1 MARAPNAIQ
10 KEHHGFA
17 SSMKHKTMNELEN
30 YRKALATCV
39 SHVYDVVF
47 PAMEEADK
55 AVAKYGFTSYMD
67 METSMLEA
75 TKRAMQMARKIKA
88 MTTIEEERGDME
100 ELLENFG
107 PLINEILPSIQNAL
121 VDSFSIEDFDNSG
134 SDPSVSGLVRFIT
147 A

>member
-1 MARAPNAIQ
+1 
-10 KEHHGFA
+10 
-17 SSMKHKTMNELEN
+17 
-30 YRKALATCV
+30 
-39 SHVYDVVF
+39 
-47 PAMEEADK
+47 
-55 AVAKYGFTSYMD
+55 
-67 METSMLEA
+67 
-75 TKRAMQMARKIKA
+75 MARKIKV
-88 MTTIEEERGDME
+88 MTTIEEEKGDME

>member
-1 MARAPNAIQ
+1 MPSKRNTTVS
-10 KEHHGFA
+10 H
-17 SSMKHKTMNELEN
+17 HKTMNELEN
-30 YRKALATCV
+30 YRKTLATCV

-47 PAMEEADK
+47 PAMEED
-55 AVAKYGFTSYMD
+55 MD
-67 METSMLEA
+67 TSMLEA

>member
-1 MARAPNAIQ
+1 M
-10 KEHHGFA
+10 E
-17 SSMKHKTMNELEN
+17 ELEN
-30 YRKALATCV
+30 CRKTLAGCV

-47 PAMEEADK
+47 LAMEEADK
-55 AVAKYGFTSYMD
+55 SVAKYGFASYMD

-88 MTTIEEERGDME
+88 MTTIEEEKEDMD

-107 PLINEILPSIQNAL
+107 PLINETLPSIQNAL
-121 VDSFSIEDFDNSG
+121 VDTLPSDAFDDSDDNPSIN
-134 SDPSVSGLVRFIT
+134 GLVKFIT